1 MEKKGDR
8 VFVVGVGMTK
18 FMKPSDNNPDY
29 PIMAKQAV
37 NRALRDANLS
47 YKVIEVASVGYVYG
61 DSTCGQRYINIK
73 LELSMRLVCQ
83 ESQSTTLI
91 TTVPLAHQ
99 PCTCVT
105 TSLREEFTVVV

>member
-1 MEKKGDR
+1 MEQKKER

-47 YKVIEVASVGYVYG
+47 FKVVEMAAVGYVYG
-61 DSTCGQRYINIK
+61 DSTCGQRY
-73 LELSMRLVCQ
+73 
-83 ESQSTTLI
+83 
-91 TTVPLAHQ
+91 PL
-99 PCTCVT
+99 P
-105 TSLREEFTVVV
+105 